1 MDLRYRGPR
10 SESSPAD
17 NRETSYV
24 PSLLFQPSASASS
37 SSSSSAVAGS
47 MSSPASKPHQQ
58 SSSSQSAHSS
68 MR

>member
-24 PSLLFQPSASASS
+24 PSLLFQPSAYASS
-37 SSSSSAVAGS
+37 ASSSAVAGS